1 MPNPLLIDSLLLGVQ
16 HSFEPD
22 HVAAVSVLASERNKT
37 KMKARRFV
45 WRSSQ
50 WAVGHSFTLILF
62 SAVALLLKS
71 TLPFN
76 IAMYADFAV
85 GPIMIILGISA
96 IRRNYKV
103 VKQQVD
109 AIINHKPITRSFWIG
124 MLHGLVGTGGACAM
138 ALTLAAENAYIAIW
152 IIVLQSLGIIAA
164 MTTYSCLIAF
174 SITKVTQRSQ
184 YFLKTINLLVGICSI
199 GIGCLCIYKALNQF
213 N

>member
-1 MPNPLLIDSLLLGVQ
+1 MANPLLLDSLLLGVQ

-37 KMKARRFV
+37 KMKAYKFI

-50 WAVGHSFTLILF
+50 WALGHSFTLILF
-62 SAVALLLKS
+62 SAFALLLKS

-76 IAMYADFAV
+76 IAAYADFAV
-85 GPIMIILGISA
+85 GPIMVILGISA
-96 IRRNYKV
+96 IKRNYKI
-103 VKQQVD
+103 VKLQVD
-109 AIINHKPITRSFWIG
+109 AIVHRKPITRSFWIG

-138 ALTLAAENAYIAIW
+138 ALTLAAKNAYVAIW
-152 IIVLQSLGIIAA
+152 IIVLQSLGIIMA

-174 SITKVTQRSQ
+174 SITKVTIRSNS
-184 YFLKTINLLVGICSI
+184 FLKVINLAVGIFSI
-199 GIGCLCIYKALNQF
+199 VIGCICIYKAITEF